1 MIGRSAPALGHTAI
15 ASGHCMDAAHAPPSA
30 KGWPHSLLQRRGRT
44 CPALSGARARSGR
57 PEALR
62 AFSGGR
68 GRTCPALALTLAIAL
83 ALIVAVVPASAYL
96 KFGFTVGTESRVLTW
111 ADGRAVRWFA
121 GDRAVPG
128 VPVADFDA
136 ALVRAF
142 RVWEDVP
149 SATIRFE
156 RGGIYGGPLSDGD
169 GVTHLA
175 FDERPGLDRTL
186 AATSYTVDLVTAELL
201 EADVFFNAS
210 FPWSVAPGG
219 QPGRFDV
226 ESIAVHEVGH
236 LLGLGH
242 SAIGETE
249 LQPSGNRRLI
259 AAGAVMF
266 PIAFSPGNIDGRRLQ
281 PDDIAGVSD
290 IYPSPDFRRRTGSV
304 SGRVVRDG
312 LGVSG
317 AHIVAFHLR
326 TGALTGGYT
335 LDANG
340 AYVIAGLEPGP
351 IVLRVEP
358 LDDGDVESFLNRPS
372 VDLDFGVTFLD
383 RVVFVPAGGNVGNLE
398 IAVARR

>member
-1 MIGRSAPALGHTAI
+1 
-15 ASGHCMDAAHAPPSA
+15 
-30 KGWPHSLLQRRGRT
+30 
-44 CPALSGARARSGR
+44 
-57 PEALR
+57 
-62 AFSGGR
+62 
-68 GRTCPALALTLAIAL
+68 
-83 ALIVAVVPASAYL
+83 VVPVSAYL
-96 KFGFTVGTESRVLTW
+96 KFGFTAGTESRVLKW

-128 VPVADFDA
+128 VPTADFDA

-149 SATIRFE
+149 SGTIRFE

-210 FPWSVAPGG
+210 FPWSVTSGG

-290 IYPSPDFRRRTGSV
+290 IYPSADFRRRTGSV

-340 AYVIAGLEPGP
+340 AYVIAGLDPGP

-358 LDDGDVESFLNRPS
+358 LDDGDVESFLNRPT
-372 VDLDFGVTFLD
+372 VDLDFGVTFLN
-383 RVVFVPAGGNVGNLE
+383 RVIFVPAGGNVGNLE